1 MVCQFVNDNNAIG
14 TSTTAEHV
22 IKKKGRTAFPDR
34 DSRAGERAYPFLP
47 HSYFSSAAAFYR
59 SIFVDC
65 CYVDAARCKYV
76 RVEDTGFY
84 GWQRERTEGRRHG
97 DR

>member
-1 MVCQFVNDNNAIG
+1 MRQFINDNNVVG
-14 TSTTAEHV
+14 TDDGV
-22 IKKKGRTAFPDR
+22 KKKRRNAFPNR
-34 DSRAGERAYPFLP
+34 DSYAGERAYPFLP
-47 HSYFSSAAAFYR
+47 LSYFSSAVVFYR

-84 GWQRERTEGRRHG
+84 GWQRERRKERGHG

>member
-1 MVCQFVNDNNAIG
+1 MGRQFFNDNNAVRTDDG
-14 TSTTAEHV
+14 GARH
-22 IKKKGRTAFPDR
+22 KKKKRAKLIRR
-34 DSRAGERAYPFLP
+34 DSCAGERAYPFLP
-47 HSYFSSAAAFYR
+47 LSYFSSAAAFYR